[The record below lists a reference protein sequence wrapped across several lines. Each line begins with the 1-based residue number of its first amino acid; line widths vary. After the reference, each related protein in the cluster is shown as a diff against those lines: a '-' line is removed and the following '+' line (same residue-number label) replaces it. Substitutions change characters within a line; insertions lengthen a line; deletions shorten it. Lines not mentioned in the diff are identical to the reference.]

1 MSNYKTIRFM
11 SPLTLLGLAACSG
24 GGSSVTTAAQSFNI
38 GGNASKG
45 PLQGA
50 IAFIDANGNNIP
62 DAGEVQATTLADGS
76 YILEAA
82 TATARVVV
90 VSTDATIDTSSG
102 AAVTDLIMA
111 APAGATMVTPLTTIL
126 DASPNL
132 TTEELQ
138 SALGITVDPLTFNPF
153 ADGADAAQAVAAEKA
168 AQQIAST
175 VLTATKVS
183 GGDKD
188 ALTASVKALGAALET
203 AANRVGADKTFD
215 FTDTA
220 ELTTVLNAAAAE
232 TGVSISAGNLTSLAT
247 SIANV
252 NQVME
257 DTLVEGVNLKGD
269 SIKNALAT
277 VNQFTSVISEINTAA
292 LTSGTIDVAGF
303 DDIETVKAAVANAA
317 PTDITVSSLLID
329 PTLTTVGTA
338 TATDGDSTDI
348 LYELLGDDK
357 AFFSIDKDTG
367 VITVDKTVSGYDSKS
382 EFSIVIKATD
392 FIDADND
399 DQYDSAEVFTDANGN
414 NTYDTGESFTDAN
427 GNNTYDTAE
436 VKGKSYSEAFTIVK
450 QNPAALVVSEAL
462 TLKDYDVAN
471 NSVSSPVLDSV
482 DLTGSMS
489 DGTLKIGSDP
499 VKLNLKN
506 LEALAAGTGGQSPVI
521 ALTLSKVPD
530 TSGATKTAL
539 LKVVLTDGV
548 DSTADTGERVISL
561 DVQVNYSGDGTNLT
575 LTLPTQAVAGYY
587 IDSYGTKV
595 TIEGLENLAADVL
608 TLTDGGLVAPSSLDV
623 KIASLISTAK
633 ENASVDL
640 LQAGKF
646 NLSLT
651 LQDDSGYDG
660 LQLQSAT
667 GETITS
673 IEMGINIVDE
683 GEIFQ
688 VAQNSLTL
696 ARASGNEVVSAEAAG
711 GVLTASKAIEFEE
724 SEMKSF
730 ASGQGTIPDISL
742 NLSKIANS
750 DSTAKVRLSLMDGS
764 DTTRIVGERALS
776 FDMELDWDEQTSTF
790 TLAKTVLSGTATSAN
805 GDTFDITLDND
816 EADVLSVSPN
826 ANSVTGA
833 SLNVKLASLITKTA
847 DVASID
853 MMSNGNYTLSVE
865 TLSGIKIFDA
875 TGEEITKIQA
885 TVAVVA
891 DAPLDVVVTPV
902 SGNVLTV
909 EENAAATTTVVANL
923 SAKNGNTSV
932 GSATFEIVD
941 DTGAFEIVGSQLLV
955 KDPTKLNHEVA
966 DSLPVKIKASGDSRT
981 GTETFKVAVSDVND
995 APVAPTSGLT
1005 LKIGAGAGTDANLYN
1020 TAGTAEFELIGTD
1033 EDATDVLTYTITSQQ
1048 QPADQSDLFK
1058 LVTTTDGV
1066 KVALTRDVTNSDV
1079 GDYQIVVQI
1088 DDQQGEA
1095 NSTTS
1100 ATLTATG
1107 VQNEAPKVTD
1117 GGSAWTGL
1125 NVDEDAT
1132 AGTKV
1137 LNASG
1142 QGITFSGTD
1151 AETDASQLT
1160 FEVIGSNG
1168 SASTNFEIDANGYL
1182 VLKSGASINHESADA
1197 VSIKVVAVDENGT
1210 KSTAAYDAD
1219 LSVVIN
1225 DVNDAPTF
1233 TSSTAGA
1240 TLSEFAK
1247 PDGTTVYQ
1255 AAVTDVDDPA
1265 NTITYSLSGADKDK
1279 FAIDANGKVTL
1290 ASNLDGITS
1299 NGSYAFTVTAD
1310 DGAGGTDTVDVTGTV
1325 TDKVDVPFSIYGATA
1340 TANEISF
1347 SIMAS
1352 VANLDATYAA
1362 YDHIKSGGPTE
1373 FDFAVSKIGG
1383 GSAITLDTFDA
1394 SSDVSFASSDIVVS
1408 QSAIETAGYDL
1419 GIDANV
1425 LPVGNAAF
1433 THGAG
1438 SAQEIAA
1445 KAAVW
1450 AAWADTADTSV
1461 TGVDARLDNTDAEE
1475 NLFTVTLTPTS
1486 DLTSGTYVIGMKS
1499 VFVLGDSTG
1508 VASDNQI
1515 NDAEEIWVTVDIA

>member
-24 GGSSVTTAAQSFNI
+24 GGSSVTTAGQQAAAQSFNI

-188 ALTASVKALGAALET
+188 ALTASVKALASALET
-203 AANRVGADKTFD
+203 AANRAGADKTFD

-232 TGVSISAGNLTSLAT
+232 TGVSISAANLTSLAS
-247 SIANV
+247 SISNV

-257 DTLVEGVNLKGD
+257 DTLVEGVNLKAA

-277 VNQFTSVISEINTAA
+277 VNQFTATIAEVDTTQLAA
-292 LTSGTIDVAGF
+292 GAIDVAGF
-303 DDIETVKAAVANAA
+303 DDIETVKAAVNNAA
-317 PTDITVSSLLID
+317 PTDISVTSLLID
-329 PTLTTVGTA
+329 PNTTAVGTA
-338 TATDGDSTDI
+338 SATDGDSTDI

-357 AFFSIDKDTG
+357 AFFSIDKDSG

-382 EFSIVIKATD
+382 EFSVVIKATD
-392 FIDADND
+392 FTETVD
-399 DQYDSAEVFTDANGN
+399 N
-414 NTYDTGESFTDAN
+414 NTFDAGTD
-427 GNNTYDTAE
+427 

-489 DGTLKIGSDP
+489 EGTLKIGSDP

-587 IDSYGTKV
+587 IDSDGTKV

-688 VAQNSLTL
+688 VAQNSVTLT
-696 ARASGNEVVSAEAAG
+696 GGGDPETYSAEAAG
-711 GVLTASKAIEFEE
+711 GILSVTKAIEFEV
-724 SEMKSF
+724 SEMKSL
-730 ASGQGTIPDISL
+730 AAGQGSFPDFSL
-742 NLSKIANS
+742 GLSKVANS
-750 DSTAKVRLSLMDGS
+750 DSTAKVRLSLLDGS
-764 DTTRIVGERALS
+764 DTTLITGERGLT
-776 FDMELDWDEQTSTF
+776 FDMEMEWDESASTF
-790 TLAKTVLSGTATSAN
+790 TLAAGSEIKGTVTSSD
-805 GDTFDITLDND
+805 GETLEVTLQNTD
-816 EADVLSVSPN
+816 ADVLSVSSGTN
-826 ANSVTGA
+826 GLSGS
-833 SLNVKLASLITKTA
+833 SLNVKLGALITKTA
-847 DVASID
+847 DFASID
-853 MMSNGNYTLSVE
+853 LLSTGNYTLQVE
-865 TLSGIKIFDA
+865 TLSGIKLFDA
-875 TGEEITKIQA
+875 TGEEISKVTA

-891 DAPLDVVVTPV
+891 DAPLDVALTPI
-902 SGNVLTV
+902 SGNTLTV
-909 EENAAATTTVVANL
+909 LENSAATTTEIADL
-923 SAKNGNTSV
+923 SAAQVSGGTSQAV
-932 GSATFEIVD
+932 GTATFEIVD
-941 DTGAFEIVGSQLLV
+941 DDSDATNNAFKIVNDKLVVNNSSLLNYESA
-955 KDPTKLNHEVA
+955 TSIN
-966 DSLPVKIKASGDSRT
+966 VKIKASGEGRT
-981 GTETFKVAVSDVND
+981 GTETFKINVGDAND

-1005 LKIGAGAGTDANLYN
+1005 LKIGAGADTDANLYN

-1033 EDATDVLTYTITSQQ
+1033 EDTADVLSYTITSQQ
-1048 QPADQSDLFK
+1048 QPADSNDLFK

-1066 KVALTRDVTNSDV
+1066 KVALTRAVTNSDV

-1100 ATLTATG
+1100 ATLTATV

-1125 NVDEDAT
+1125 SVDEDAT

-1219 LSVVIN
+1219 LSVAIN

-1233 TSSTAGA
+1233 SAATDSGA

-1347 SIMAS
+1347 SVKATVAS
-1352 VANLDATYAA
+1352 LDASYSA
-1362 YDHIKSGGPTE
+1362 YDHINSGGPTE
-1373 FDFAVSKIGG
+1373 FEFTVFKVGG
-1383 GSAITLDTFDA
+1383 NSETAINALT
-1394 SSDVSFASSDIVVS
+1394 SSDVSYASTDIVAA
-1408 QSAIETAGYDL
+1408 QQITTQGYDL
-1419 GIDANV
+1419 SIDPNTA
-1425 LPVGNAAF
+1425 PVATAALTYGQNSTQVAEAEAKVWNAF
-1433 THGAG
+1433 
-1438 SAQEIAA
+1438 
-1445 KAAVW
+1445 
-1450 AAWADTADTSV
+1450 ADNADTSV
-1461 TGVDARLDNTDAEE
+1461 SGVSARFDNTDAEE

-1486 DLTSGTYVIGMKS
+1486 TLSSGTYVIGMSS
-1499 VFVLGDSTG
+1499 VFVLGDSTDA
-1508 VASDNQI
+1508 VSDATITN
-1515 NDAEEIWVTVDIA
+1515 AEDIWVTVDIA